1 MMKNFYKKLSFVM
14 VMGISLSSYAAWN
27 GDATAWT
34 QGDGSEQNPFLI
46 ENEAQLSHLQQT
58 VTTGETYQG
67 KFFRLTADLDMGGK
81 QMPSIGHYN
90 DYTTQENPELVRE
103 SKVFRG
109 TFDGDFHTIDNL
121 TIVSNNAEA
130 TLGGVGLFAISYP
143 ETHICNLTLG
153 QGVTVEGS
161 EFDNVGGFVGYSAGG
176 NVENCRILGTVN
188 GGGMNV
194 GGIVGSVEESM
205 TITGCVNAGR
215 LVGHSFAGGIVGYA
229 NLSKIQNCYSSAV
242 ISCPLASWVGG
253 ILGWAVESTV
263 NNCYAIGPVEAEV
276 GSIWMP
282 GKSPICSELEKSTAA
297 DCYYVEALT
306 GCKPLSEQ
314 AGVTAVTEEEMKAA
328 DMIAKLNANLSANAW
343 GAGADG
349 FPALLWEIDRT
360 GSIESAGAT
369 AGIEIIKE
377 GDRLVV
383 VSATGER
390 ARLSVYDITGKAIVT
405 AVVSDGDCVTVPGK
419 GVCIVALVTDDGN
432 CTTHKFLF

>member
-1 MMKNFYKKLSFVM
+1 MKNFYKKLSFVM
-14 VMGISLSSYAAWN
+14 VMGISFSSYAAWN

-58 VTTGETYQG
+58 VTAGETYQG
-67 KFFRLTADLDMGGK
+67 KYFRMTADLDMGGK

-130 TLGGVGLFAISYP
+130 TLGGLGLFAVSYP
-143 ETHICNLTLG
+143 ETRICNLTLG

-263 NNCYAIGPVEAEV
+263 NNCWTCRSRSRIY
-276 GSIWMP
+276 
-282 GKSPICSELEKSTAA
+282 L
-297 DCYYVEALT
+297 D
-306 GCKPLSEQ
+306 
-314 AGVTAVTEEEMKAA
+314 
-328 DMIAKLNANLSANAW
+328 
-343 GAGADG
+343 
-349 FPALLWEIDRT
+349 
-360 GSIESAGAT
+360 
-369 AGIEIIKE
+369 
-377 GDRLVV
+377 
-383 VSATGER
+383 
-390 ARLSVYDITGKAIVT
+390 AR
-405 AVVSDGDCVTVPGK
+405 
-419 GVCIVALVTDDGN
+419 
-432 CTTHKFLF
+432 

>member
-1 MMKNFYKKLSFVM
+1 M
-14 VMGISLSSYAAWN
+14 
-27 GDATAWT
+27 
-34 QGDGSEQNPFLI
+34 
-46 ENEAQLSHLQQT
+46 
-58 VTTGETYQG
+58 
-67 KFFRLTADLDMGGK
+67 
-81 QMPSIGHYN
+81 
-90 DYTTQENPELVRE
+90 
-103 SKVFRG
+103 
-109 TFDGDFHTIDNL
+109 
-121 TIVSNNAEA
+121 
-130 TLGGVGLFAISYP
+130 
-143 ETHICNLTLG
+143 
-153 QGVTVEGS
+153 
-161 EFDNVGGFVGYSAGG
+161 
-176 NVENCRILGTVN
+176 
-188 GGGMNV
+188 
-194 GGIVGSVEESM
+194 
-205 TITGCVNAGR
+205 
-215 LVGHSFAGGIVGYA
+215 VGHSFAGGIAGSVSMS
-229 NLSKIQNCYSSAV
+229 NVQNCYSSAT
-242 ISCPLASWVGG
+242 ISCPLAYWVAG
-253 ILGWAVESTV
+253 IVGWAEQSTV
-263 NNCYAIGPVEAEV
+263 YNCYAIGSVEAEV
-276 GSIWMP
+276 GSSFLP

>member
-1 MMKNFYKKLSFVM
+1 MKNFYKKLSFVM
-14 VMGISLSSYAAWN
+14 VMGISFSSYAAWN

-58 VTTGETYQG
+58 VTAGETYQG
-67 KFFRLTADLDMGGK
+67 KYFRMTADLDMGGK

-130 TLGGVGLFAISYP
+130 TLGGLGLFAVSYP
-143 ETHICNLTLG
+143 ETRICNLTLG

-229 NLSKIQNCYSSAV
+229 NLSKIQNRYSSAV

-282 GKSPICSELEKSTAA
+282 GKSPICAELEKSSAS

-343 GAGADG
+343 GVGADG
-349 FPALLWEIDRT
+349 FPALLWEIDGT
-360 GSIESAGAT
+360 GSIESVGAT
-369 AGIEIIKE
+369 AGIEIVKE
-377 GDRLVV
+377 GDRLVI
-383 VSATGER
+383 VSATGEK
-390 ARLSVYDITGKAIVT
+390 ARLSVYDITGKMIVT
-405 AVVSDGDCVTVPGK
+405 AVVTDGDCITVHDK
-419 GVCIVALVTDDGN
+419 GVCIASLVTDDGN
-432 CTTHKFLF
+432 RTTHKFLF

>member
-1 MMKNFYKKLSFVM
+1 MKNFYKKLSFVM

-58 VTTGETYQG
+58 VTAGETYQG
-67 KFFRLTADLDMGGK
+67 KYFRMTADLDMGGK

-130 TLGGVGLFAISYP
+130 ALGGVGLFAVSYP

-282 GKSPICSELEKSTAA
+282 GKSPICADLEKSTAA

-314 AGVTAVTEEEMKAA
+314 IGVTAVTEEEMKAA
-328 DMIAKLNANLSANAW
+328 DMIAKLNANLVSEAW
-343 GAGADG
+343 GVGADG
-349 FPALLWEIDRT
+349 FPALLWEIDGT
-360 GSIESAGAT
+360 GSIESVGAT
-369 AGIEIIKE
+369 AGIEIVKE
-377 GDRLVV
+377 GDRLVI
-383 VSATGER
+383 VSATGEK

-405 AVVSDGDCVTVPGK
+405 TVVTDGDCITVHDK
-419 GVCIVALVTDDGN
+419 GVCIATLVTEGGN

>member
-1 MMKNFYKKLSFVM
+1 M
-14 VMGISLSSYAAWN
+14 
-27 GDATAWT
+27 
-34 QGDGSEQNPFLI
+34 
-46 ENEAQLSHLQQT
+46 
-58 VTTGETYQG
+58 
-67 KFFRLTADLDMGGK
+67 
-81 QMPSIGHYN
+81 
-90 DYTTQENPELVRE
+90 
-103 SKVFRG
+103 
-109 TFDGDFHTIDNL
+109 
-121 TIVSNNAEA
+121 
-130 TLGGVGLFAISYP
+130 
-143 ETHICNLTLG
+143 
-153 QGVTVEGS
+153 
-161 EFDNVGGFVGYSAGG
+161 
-176 NVENCRILGTVN
+176 
-188 GGGMNV
+188 
-194 GGIVGSVEESM
+194 
-205 TITGCVNAGR
+205 
-215 LVGHSFAGGIVGYA
+215 
-229 NLSKIQNCYSSAV
+229 
-242 ISCPLASWVGG
+242 GG

>member
-1 MMKNFYKKLSFVM
+1 MKNFYKKLSFVM
-14 VMGISLSSYAAWN
+14 VMGISFSSYAAWN

-58 VTTGETYQG
+58 VTAGETYQG
-67 KFFRLTADLDMGGK
+67 KYFRMTADLDMGGK

-130 TLGGVGLFAISYP
+130 TLGGLGLFAVSYP
-143 ETHICNLTLG
+143 ETRICNLTLG

-161 EFDNVGGFVGYSAGG
+161 EFDNVGGFVGYNAGG

-282 GKSPICSELEKSTAA
+282 GKSPICAELEKSSAS

-343 GAGADG
+343 GADG
-349 FPALLWEIDRT
+349 FPALLWEIDGT
-360 GSIESAGAT
+360 GSIESVGAT
-369 AGIEIIKE
+369 AGIEIVKE
-377 GDRLVV
+377 GDRLVI
-383 VSATGER
+383 VSATGEK
-390 ARLSVYDITGKAIVT
+390 ARLSVYDITGKMIVT
-405 AVVSDGDCVTVPGK
+405 AVVTDGDCITVHDK
-419 GVCIVALVTDDGN
+419 GVCIASLVTDDGN
-432 CTTHKFLF
+432 RTTHKFLF

>member
-1 MMKNFYKKLSFVM
+1 MKNLYKKLSLEM

-27 GDATAWT
+27 GNATAWT

-58 VTTGETYQG
+58 VTAGETYQG
-67 KFFRLTADLDMGGK
+67 KYFRMTADLDMGGK

-130 TLGGVGLFAISYP
+130 TLGGLGLFAVSYP
-143 ETHICNLTLG
+143 ETRICNLTLG

-282 GKSPICSELEKSTAA
+282 GKSPICAELEKSSASN
-297 DCYYVEALT
+297 CYYVEALT

-314 AGVTAVTEEEMKAA
+314 TGVTAVTEEEMKAA

-343 GAGADG
+343 GVGADG
-349 FPALLWEIDRT
+349 FPALLWEIDGT
-360 GSIESAGAT
+360 GSIESVGAT
-369 AGIEIIKE
+369 AGIEIVKE
-377 GDRLVV
+377 GDRLVI
-383 VSATGER
+383 VSATGEK
-390 ARLSVYDITGKAIVT
+390 ARLSVYDITGKVIVT
-405 AVVSDGDCVTVPGK
+405 AVVTDGDCITVHDK
-419 GVCIVALVTDDGN
+419 GVCIASLVTDDGN
-432 CTTHKFLF
+432 RTTHKFLF

>member
-1 MMKNFYKKLSFVM
+1 MMKNFYNKLSFVM

-58 VTTGETYQG
+58 VTAGETYQG
-67 KFFRLTADLDMGGK
+67 KFFRLTADLDMAGK
-81 QMPSIGHYN
+81 QMPSIGNYN

-121 TIVSNNAEA
+121 TIVNNNADP

-143 ETHICNLTLG
+143 ETYICNLILG
-153 QGVTVEGS
+153 NNVTIEGS
-161 EFDNVGGFVGYSAGG
+161 DFDCVAGFVGYGSGG
-176 NVENCRILGTVN
+176 KVENCRFMGLVN
-188 GGGMNV
+188 GGSMNA
-194 GGIVGSVEESM
+194 GGIVGAAEVAM
-205 TITGCVNAGR
+205 TISGCVNTGK
-215 LVGHSFAGGIVGYA
+215 LVGHSFAGGIAGYA

-242 ISCPLASWVGG
+242 ISCPLAYWVGG
-253 ILGWAVESTV
+253 IVGWAEQSTV
-263 NNCYAIGPVEAEV
+263 YNCYAIGSVEAEA
-276 GSIWMP
+276 GSSFLP
-282 GKSPICSELEKSTAA
+282 GKSPICSELEKSSAS

-343 GAGADG
+343 GAGANG
-349 FPALLWEIDRT
+349 YPALLWEIDRP

-383 VSATGER
+383 VSATGEK
-390 ARLSVYDITGKAIVT
+390 ARLSVYDITGKASAT

>member
-1 MMKNFYKKLSFVM
+1 MKNFYKKLSFVM
-14 VMGISLSSYAAWN
+14 VMVISFSSYAAWN

-58 VTTGETYQG
+58 VTAGETYQG
-67 KFFRLTADLDMGGK
+67 KYFRMTADLDMGGK

-130 TLGGVGLFAISYP
+130 TLGGLGLFAVSYP
-143 ETHICNLTLG
+143 ETSICNLTLG

-282 GKSPICSELEKSTAA
+282 GKSPICAELEKSSAS
-297 DCYYVEALT
+297 DCYYVGALT

-343 GAGADG
+343 GVGADG
-349 FPALLWEIDRT
+349 FPALLWEIDGT
-360 GSIESAGAT
+360 GSIESVGAT
-369 AGIEIIKE
+369 AGIEIVKE
-377 GDRLVV
+377 GDRLVI
-383 VSATGER
+383 VSATGEK
-390 ARLSVYDITGKAIVT
+390 ARLSVYDITGKMIVT
-405 AVVSDGDCVTVPGK
+405 AVVTDGDCITVHDK
-419 GVCIVALVTDDGN
+419 GVCIASLVTDDGN
-432 CTTHKFLF
+432 RTTHKFLF

>member
-1 MMKNFYKKLSFVM
+1 MKNFYKKLSFVM

-58 VTTGETYQG
+58 VTAGETYQG
-67 KFFRLTADLDMGGK
+67 KYFRMTADLDMGGK

-130 TLGGVGLFAISYP
+130 TLGGLGLFAVSYP
-143 ETHICNLTLG
+143 ETRICNLTLG

-282 GKSPICSELEKSTAA
+282 GKSPICAELEKSSASN
-297 DCYYVEALT
+297 CYYVEALT

-314 AGVTAVTEEEMKAA
+314 TGVTAVTEEEMKAA

-343 GAGADG
+343 GVGADG
-349 FPALLWEIDRT
+349 FPALLWEIDGT
-360 GSIESAGAT
+360 GSIESVGAT
-369 AGIEIIKE
+369 AGIEIVKE
-377 GDRLVV
+377 GDRLVI
-383 VSATGER
+383 VSAIGEK
-390 ARLSVYDITGKAIVT
+390 ARLSVYDITGKVIVT
-405 AVVSDGDCVTVPGK
+405 AVVTDGDCITVHDK
-419 GVCIVALVTDDGN
+419 GVCIASLVTDDGN
-432 CTTHKFLF
+432 RTTHKFLF

>member
-143 ETHICNLTLG
+143 ETHICNLTLE

-161 EFDNVGGFVGYSAGG
+161 EFDNVGGFIGYSSGG
-176 NVENCRILGTVN
+176 KVN
-188 GGGMNV
+188 A
-194 GGIVGSVEESM
+194 GGIVGVAEVAM
-205 TITGCVNAGR
+205 TISGCVNTGK
-215 LVGHSFAGGIVGYA
+215 LVGHSFAGGIAGSVSMS
-229 NLSKIQNCYSSAV
+229 NVQNCYSSAT
-242 ISCPLASWVGG
+242 ISCPLAYWVAG
-253 ILGWAVESTV
+253 IVGWAEQSTV
-263 NNCYAIGPVEAEV
+263 YNCYAIGSVEAEV
-276 GSIWMP
+276 GSSFLP

>member
-1 MMKNFYKKLSFVM
+1 MKNFYKKLSFVM
-14 VMGISLSSYAAWN
+14 VMGISFSSYAAWN

-58 VTTGETYQG
+58 VTAGETYQG
-67 KFFRLTADLDMGGK
+67 KYFRMTADLDMGGK

-130 TLGGVGLFAISYP
+130 TLGGLGLFAVSYP
-143 ETHICNLTLG
+143 ETRICNLTLG

-282 GKSPICSELEKSTAA
+282 GKSPICAELEKSSAS

-343 GAGADG
+343 GVGADG
-349 FPALLWEIDRT
+349 FPALLWEIDGT
-360 GSIESAGAT
+360 GSIEC
-369 AGIEIIKE
+369 
-377 GDRLVV
+377 
-383 VSATGER
+383 
-390 ARLSVYDITGKAIVT
+390 LSVRQPELRLLKRA
-405 AVVSDGDCVTVPGK
+405 TVW
-419 GVCIVALVTDDGN
+419 
-432 CTTHKFLF
+432 

>member
-1 MMKNFYKKLSFVM
+1 MKNFYKKLSFVM

-58 VTTGETYQG
+58 VTAGETYQG
-67 KFFRLTADLDMGGK
+67 KYFRMTADLDMGGK

-130 TLGGVGLFAISYP
+130 TLGGLGLFAVSYP
-143 ETHICNLTLG
+143 ETRICNLTLG

-282 GKSPICSELEKSTAA
+282 GKSPICAELEKSSASN
-297 DCYYVEALT
+297 CYYVEALT
-306 GCKPLSEQ
+306 GWKPLSEPT
-314 AGVTAVTEEEMKAA
+314 GVTAVTEEEMKAA

-343 GAGADG
+343 GVGADG
-349 FPALLWEIDRT
+349 FPALLWEIDGT
-360 GSIESAGAT
+360 GSIESVGAT
-369 AGIEIIKE
+369 AGIEIVKE
-377 GDRLVV
+377 GDRLVI
-383 VSATGER
+383 VSATGEK
-390 ARLSVYDITGKAIVT
+390 ARLSVYDITGKVIVT
-405 AVVSDGDCVTVPGK
+405 AVVTDGDCITVHDK
-419 GVCIVALVTDDGN
+419 GVCIASLVTDDGN
-432 CTTHKFLF
+432 RTTHKFLF

>member
-1 MMKNFYKKLSFVM
+1 MKNFYKKLSFVM

-58 VTTGETYQG
+58 VTAGETYQG

-81 QMPSIGHYN
+81 QMPSIGFFN

-130 TLGGVGLFAISYP
+130 ALGGVGLFAVSYP

-153 QGVTVEGS
+153 QGVTVDGS
-161 EFDNVGGFVGYSAGG
+161 EFDNVGGFVGYGSGG

-194 GGIVGSVEESM
+194 GGIVGASEVAM
-205 TITGCVNAGR
+205 TITGCANTGR
-215 LVGHSFAGGIVGYA
+215 LVGHSFAGGIIGSV
-229 NLSKIQNCYSSAV
+229 NLSKIQNCYSSAT
-242 ISCPLASWVGG
+242 ISCPLAYWVAG
-253 ILGWAVESTV
+253 IVGWAEQSTV
-263 NNCYAIGPVEAEV
+263 YNCYVIGSVEAEE
-276 GSIWMP
+276 SSTFLP
-282 GKSPICSELEKSTAA
+282 GKSPICSELEKSSAS

-306 GCKPLSEQ
+306 GCKPISEQ

-328 DMIAKLNANLSANAW
+328 DMIAKLNANQETEAW
-343 GAGADG
+343 GVGADG
-349 FPALLWEIDRT
+349 FPALLWEIDGT
-360 GSIESAGAT
+360 GSIESVGAT
-369 AGIEIIKE
+369 AGIEIVKE
-377 GDRLVV
+377 GDRLVI
-383 VSATGER
+383 VSATGEK

-405 AVVSDGDCVTVPGK
+405 TVVTDGDCITVHDK
-419 GVCIVALVTDDGN
+419 GVCIATLVTEGGN

>member
-1 MMKNFYKKLSFVM
+1 MKNFYKKLSFVM
-14 VMGISLSSYAAWN
+14 VMGISFSSYAAWN

-58 VTTGETYQG
+58 VTAGETYQG
-67 KFFRLTADLDMGGK
+67 KYFRMTADLDMGGK

-130 TLGGVGLFAISYP
+130 TLGGLGLFAVSYP
-143 ETHICNLTLG
+143 ETRICNLTLG

-282 GKSPICSELEKSTAA
+282 GKSPICAELEKSSAS

-343 GAGADG
+343 GVGADG
-349 FPALLWEIDRT
+349 FPALLWEIDGT
-360 GSIESAGAT
+360 GSIESVGAT
-369 AGIEIIKE
+369 AGIEIVKE
-377 GDRLVV
+377 GDRLVI
-383 VSATGER
+383 VSATGEK
-390 ARLSVYDITGKAIVT
+390 ARLSVYDITGKMIVT

>member
-1 MMKNFYKKLSFVM
+1 MKNLYKKLSFVM

-58 VTTGETYQG
+58 VTAGETYQG
-67 KFFRLTADLDMGGK
+67 KFFRLTADLDMAGK
-81 QMPSIGHYN
+81 QMPSIGNYN

-121 TIVSNNAEA
+121 TIVNNNADP

-143 ETHICNLTLG
+143 ETYICNLILG
-153 QGVTVEGS
+153 NNVTIEGS
-161 EFDNVGGFVGYSAGG
+161 DFDCVAGFVGYGSGG
-176 NVENCRILGTVN
+176 KVENCRFMGLVN
-188 GGGMNV
+188 GGSMNA
-194 GGIVGSVEESM
+194 GGIVGAAEVAM
-205 TITGCVNAGR
+205 TISGCVNTGK
-215 LVGHSFAGGIVGYA
+215 LVGHSFAGGIAGSVSMS
-229 NLSKIQNCYSSAV
+229 NVQNCYSSAT
-242 ISCPLASWVGG
+242 ISCPLAYWVGG
-253 ILGWAVESTV
+253 IVGWAEQSTV
-263 NNCYAIGPVEAEV
+263 YNCYAIGSVEAEA
-276 GSIWMP
+276 GSSYLP
-282 GKSPICSELEKSTAA
+282 GKSPICSELEKSSAS

-419 GVCIVALVTDDGN
+419 GVCIVALVTDGGN
-432 CTTHKFLF
+432 RTVQKFLF

>member
-1 MMKNFYKKLSFVM
+1 MKNFYKKLSFVM

-58 VTTGETYQG
+58 VTAGETYQG
-67 KFFRLTADLDMGGK
+67 KYFRMTADLDMGGK

-130 TLGGVGLFAISYP
+130 TLGGLGLFAVSYP
-143 ETHICNLTLG
+143 ETRICNLTLG

-282 GKSPICSELEKSTAA
+282 GNSPICAELEKSSASN
-297 DCYYVEALT
+297 CYYVEALT

-314 AGVTAVTEEEMKAA
+314 TGVTAVTEEEMKAA

-343 GAGADG
+343 GVGADG
-349 FPALLWEIDRT
+349 FPALLWEIDGT
-360 GSIESAGAT
+360 GSIESVGAT
-369 AGIEIIKE
+369 AGIEIVKE
-377 GDRLVV
+377 GDRLVI
-383 VSATGER
+383 VSATGEK
-390 ARLSVYDITGKAIVT
+390 ARLSVYDITGKVIVT
-405 AVVSDGDCVTVPGK
+405 AVVTDGDCITVHDK
-419 GVCIVALVTDDGN
+419 GVRIASLVTDDGN
-432 CTTHKFLF
+432 RTNHKFLF

>member
-1 MMKNFYKKLSFVM
+1 MKNLYKKLSFVM

-34 QGDGSEQNPFLI
+34 QGDGSEQTPFLI

-58 VTTGETYQG
+58 VTAGETYQG

-81 QMPSIGHYN
+81 QMPSIGNYN

-109 TFDGDFHTIDNL
+109 TFDGNFHTIDNL
-121 TIVSNNAEA
+121 TIVNNNADP

-143 ETHICNLTLG
+143 ETYICNLILG
-153 QGVTVEGS
+153 KNVTIEGS
-161 EFDNVGGFVGYSAGG
+161 DFDCVAGFVGYGSGG
-176 NVENCRILGTVN
+176 KVENCRFMGLVN
-188 GGGMNV
+188 GGSMNA
-194 GGIVGSVEESM
+194 GGIVGAAEVAM
-205 TITGCVNAGR
+205 TISGCVNTGK
-215 LVGHSFAGGIVGYA
+215 LVGHSFAGGIAGSVSMS
-229 NLSKIQNCYSSAV
+229 NVQNCYSSAT
-242 ISCPLASWVGG
+242 ISCPLAYWVGG
-253 ILGWAVESTV
+253 IVGWAEQSTV
-263 NNCYAIGPVEAEV
+263 YNCYAIGSIEAEV
-276 GSIWMP
+276 GSSFLP
-282 GKSPICSELEKSTAA
+282 GKSPICSELEKSSAS

-419 GVCIVALVTDDGN
+419 GVCIVALVTDGGN
-432 CTTHKFLF
+432 RTVQKFLF

>member
-1 MMKNFYKKLSFVM
+1 MKNFYKKLSFVM
-14 VMGISLSSYAAWN
+14 VMGISFSSYAAWN

-58 VTTGETYQG
+58 VTAGETYQG
-67 KFFRLTADLDMGGK
+67 KYFRMTADLDMGGK

-130 TLGGVGLFAISYP
+130 TLGGLGLFTVSYP
-143 ETHICNLTLG
+143 ETRICNLTLG

-282 GKSPICSELEKSTAA
+282 GKSPICAELEKSSAS

-360 GSIESAGAT
+360 GSIESVGAT
-369 AGIEIIKE
+369 AGIEIVKE

>member
-1 MMKNFYKKLSFVM
+1 MKNFYKKLSFVM
-14 VMGISLSSYAAWN
+14 VMGISFSSYAAWN

-58 VTTGETYQG
+58 VTAGETYQG
-67 KFFRLTADLDMGGK
+67 KYFRMTADLDMGGK

-130 TLGGVGLFAISYP
+130 TLGGLGLFTVSYL
-143 ETHICNLTLG
+143 ETRICNLTLG

-282 GKSPICSELEKSTAA
+282 GKSPICAELEKSSAS

-343 GAGADG
+343 GVGADG
-349 FPALLWEIDRT
+349 FPALLWEIDGT
-360 GSIESAGAT
+360 GSIESVGAT
-369 AGIEIIKE
+369 AGIEIVKE
-377 GDRLVV
+377 GDRLVI
-383 VSATGER
+383 VSATGEK
-390 ARLSVYDITGKAIVT
+390 ARLSVYDITGKMIVT
-405 AVVSDGDCVTVPGK
+405 AVVTDGDCITVHDK
-419 GVCIVALVTDDGN
+419 GVCIASLVTDDGN
-432 CTTHKFLF
+432 RTTHKFLF

>member
-1 MMKNFYKKLSFVM
+1 M
-14 VMGISLSSYAAWN
+14 VMGISFSSYAAWN

-58 VTTGETYQG
+58 VTAGETYQG
-67 KFFRLTADLDMGGK
+67 KYFRMTADLDMGGK

-130 TLGGVGLFAISYP
+130 TLGGLGLFAVSYP
-143 ETHICNLTLG
+143 ETRICNLTLG

-282 GKSPICSELEKSTAA
+282 GKSPICAELEKSSAS

-343 GAGADG
+343 GVGADG
-349 FPALLWEIDRT
+349 FPALLWEIDGT
-360 GSIESAGAT
+360 GSIESVGAT
-369 AGIEIIKE
+369 AGIEIVKE
-377 GDRLVV
+377 GDRLVI
-383 VSATGER
+383 VSATGEK
-390 ARLSVYDITGKAIVT
+390 ARLSVYDITGKVIVT

>member
-1 MMKNFYKKLSFVM
+1 MKNLYKKLSFVM
-14 VMGISLSSYAAWN
+14 MMGISLSSYAAWN

-58 VTTGETYQG
+58 VTAGETYQG
-67 KFFRLTADLDMGGK
+67 KFFRLTADLDMAGK
-81 QMPSIGHYN
+81 QMPSIGNYN

-121 TIVSNNAEA
+121 TIVNNNADP

-143 ETHICNLTLG
+143 ETCICNLILG
-153 QGVTVEGS
+153 KNVTIEGS
-161 EFDNVGGFVGYSAGG
+161 DFDCVAGFVGYGSGG
-176 NVENCRILGTVN
+176 KVENCRFMGLVN
-188 GGGMNV
+188 GGSMNA
-194 GGIVGSVEESM
+194 GGIVGAAEVAM
-205 TITGCVNAGR
+205 TISGCVNTGK
-215 LVGHSFAGGIVGYA
+215 LVGHSFAGGIAGSVSMS
-229 NLSKIQNCYSSAV
+229 NVQNCYSSAT
-242 ISCPLASWVGG
+242 ISCPLAYWVGG
-253 ILGWAVESTV
+253 IVGWAEQSTV
-263 NNCYAIGPVEAEV
+263 YNCYAIGSVEAEA
-276 GSIWMP
+276 GSSFLP
-282 GKSPICSELEKSTAA
+282 GKSPICSELEKSSAS

-343 GAGADG
+343 GAGANG

-419 GVCIVALVTDDGN
+419 GVCIVALVTDGGN
-432 CTTHKFLF
+432 RTVQKFLF

>member
-58 VTTGETYQG
+58 VTAGETYQG
-67 KFFRLTADLDMGGK
+67 KYFRMTADLDMGGK

-130 TLGGVGLFAISYP
+130 TLGGLGLFAVSYP
-143 ETHICNLTLG
+143 ETRICNLTLG

-282 GKSPICSELEKSTAA
+282 GKSPICAELEKSSAS

-343 GAGADG
+343 GVGADG
-349 FPALLWEIDRT
+349 FPALLWEIDGT
-360 GSIESAGAT
+360 GSIESVGAT
-369 AGIEIIKE
+369 AGIEIVKE
-377 GDRLVV
+377 GDRLVI
-383 VSATGER
+383 VSATGEK
-390 ARLSVYDITGKAIVT
+390 ARLSVYDITGKMIVTAIVT
-405 AVVSDGDCVTVPGK
+405 DGDCITVHDK
-419 GVCIVALVTDDGN
+419 GVCIASLVTDDGN
-432 CTTHKFLF
+432 RTTHKFLF